1 MLEFPDGH
9 MEILFLAFTSQAS
22 KTDLNG
28 RADGP
33 TLWEALEYRESG
45 AGASS
50 SSGKSGSSGSSSS
63 TSSTRGTSKQSAKE
77 ETPRMK
83 YPAIAIIALLL
94 SSDHIDGG
102 KAPLHEI
109 SLRNMTDKKVS
120 TSGWKITNRFKVSYE
135 IKDAQMHCR
144 GGRLKFRVPEY
155 MFSKDGGIVFL
166 QGSEGKAIDSVSYTN
181 KRVEESG
188 RLIYFG
194 RHLPRSLS

>member
-1 MLEFPDGH
+1 
-9 MEILFLAFTSQAS
+9 
-22 KTDLNG
+22 
-28 RADGP
+28 
-33 TLWEALEYRESG
+33 
-45 AGASS
+45 
-50 SSGKSGSSGSSSS
+50 
-63 TSSTRGTSKQSAKE
+63 
-77 ETPRMK
+77 MK

-135 IKDAQMHCR
+135 IKDAQVHCR

-166 QGSEGKAIDSVSYTN
+166 QDSEGKAIDSVSYTN

>member
-1 MLEFPDGH
+1 MMLEFPDRH

-28 RADGP
+28 RANGP
-33 TLWEALEYRESG
+33 TLWRVLEYRESE
-45 AGASS
+45 AGTSS
-50 SSGKSGSSGSSSS
+50 SPSIQSSPSS
-63 TSSTRGTSKQSAKE
+63 QSVIK
-77 ETPRMK
+77 ETPRTK
-83 YPAIAIIALLL
+83 YPPIAIIALLL

-109 SLRNMTDKKVS
+109 SLRNMTDKRVS
-120 TSGWKITNRFKVSYE
+120 TSGWKITNRASDNYE
-135 IKDAQMHCR
+135 IKEAHMHWS
-144 GGRLKFRVPEY
+144 GGCLKFRVPAY
-155 MFSKDGGIVFL
+155 MFSKDGGNIYL
-166 QGSEGKAIDSVSYTN
+166 QDSEGKAIDSVSYTN